1 MKILVL
7 GANGFIGRHLVTQLS
22 ARDHTLLFPKRQTL
36 DLLSQDATEA
46 YLREHLPD
54 VIINCAITIHSAE
67 TNINIYY
74 NLERCAAYFGRLI
87 NVGSGAEY
95 AVHNRIPLI
104 PESHFGQNI
113 PTDTYGISKFCIA
126 KDIEHSTH
134 DVINL
139 RVFGIFGEGEDHTRR
154 FITNNICSSIR
165 NNTITVN
172 RNSVFDYID
181 VLDFVSIVEKFLTIK
196 VRYKSYNVCTA
207 NPRSLVELASHID
220 QMSGRKNKITVVN
233 NAISS
238 VYTGSN
244 MRLLNEIGNFDF
256 LPIDLSIKR
265 LFNWYETEFAA
276 GRIA

>member
-7 GANGFIGRHLVTQLS
+7 GSNGFIGRHLVEQLS
-22 ARDHTLLFPKRQTL
+22 AKGYDVLSPKRQVL
-36 DLLSQDATEA
+36 DLLNQDATEA
-46 YLREHLPD
+46 YLREHRPD
-54 VIINCAITIHSAE
+54 VLINCAITITSAE
-67 TNINIYY
+67 TNLNIYY
-74 NLERCAAYFGRLI
+74 NLERCSTYFGRLL

-95 AVHNRIPLI
+95 AVHNRIPDL
-104 PESHFGQNI
+104 PESHFGLNI

-126 KDIEHSTH
+126 KDIERSRH

-181 VLDFVSIVEKFLTIK
+181 VLDFVRIVEKCLTLK
-196 VRYKSYNVCTA
+196 AQFRSYNACTSI
-207 NPRSLVELASHID
+207 PHSLLELASIID
-220 QMSGRKNKITVVN
+220 QVSGRKNTLTVVN
-233 NAISS
+233 KEIAS

-244 MRLLNEIGNFDF
+244 RRLLDEIGHFTF
-256 LPIDLSIKR
+256 TPMEASVKR
-265 LFNWYETEFAA
+265 LFAWYETEFSA
-276 GRIA
+276 GRIE